1 MFTWYNKVMSKYFD
15 KDFFKFSLGFAT
27 IISISLIILIFTR
40 VYGESTINENGANV
54 IETQTKQ
61 QE

>member
-1 MFTWYNKVMSKYFD
+1 MAKYFD
-15 KDFFKFSLGFAT
+15 KDFFRFSLGFAT

-40 VYGESTINENGANV
+40 VYGESIVDQNGANV
-54 IETQTKQ
+54 VETQTQ